1 MTRQS
6 RTLIPLLLAFTAIA
20 VAQDEADYGA
30 TIEEFRAIPA
40 VAPYFTSAYGYAVWP
55 RIFRGGLGIG
65 GATGRG
71 HVYRN
76 GTVTGSSRVID
87 VNIGLQA
94 GGQAYKQIIF
104 FEDQRAYDEFTSEQF
119 QFGADASAVAV
130 TASAQATASTTGT
143 QASSGAG
150 RAGTA
155 AAPGYVRGLQ
165 VFSMAI
171 GGLMYQATIGGQK
184 YDFEPLR

>member
-1 MTRQS
+1 MISKTRI
-6 RTLIPLLLAFTAIA
+6 LIPLLLMSAVA
-20 VAQDEADYGA
+20 VAQDEADYTA

-40 VAPYFTSAYGYAVWP
+40 VAPYFASAYGYAVWP
-55 RIFRGGLGIG
+55 RIVRGGLGIG

-71 HVYRN
+71 HVYRG
-76 GTVTGSSRVID
+76 GTLSGSSRVVD

-104 FEDQRAYDEFTSEQF
+104 FEDQRAYDEFTREQF
-119 QFGADASAVAV
+119 QFDAQASAVAV
-130 TASAQATASTTGT
+130 TASAQATAGT
-143 QASSGAG
+143 AGSQASSGTG
-150 RAGTA
+150 RTSTA

-184 YDFEPLR
+184 YNFEPVK